1 MNYKHCISRL
11 FISDLKKHKIIKY
24 HFFVGNFCKRLE
36 IFLEDHRCFI
46 KSISF
51 FFFGV
56 ELGFEGDSVG
66 CNLPPLD
73 FIQIAQYLKMF
84 SIHSRRRRYIFRYM
98 FSQWPALEL
107 CLTSPWENVFLPLR
121 HKDNNLFMQ
130 SMKCGI
136 LFWIQSRLRVSFTFW
151 IIKAPKQK

>member
-1 MNYKHCISRL
+1 MQKARNIFWKTTEM
-11 FISDLKKHKIIKY
+11 
-24 HFFVGNFCKRLE
+24 FFQ
-36 IFLEDHRCFI
+36 RCFI

-130 SMKCGI
+130 SMKCGF
-136 LFWIQSRLRVSFTFW
+136 LFWIQSRLRFSFTFW
-151 IIKAPKQK
+151 IIQAPKQK

>member
-11 FISDLKKHKIIKY
+11 FISDLKNHRIAFHCWQFLQKVRNIFWKRTEM
-24 HFFVGNFCKRLE
+24 FFQ
-36 IFLEDHRCFI
+36 RCFI

-107 CLTSPWENVFLPLR
+107 CSTSPWENVFLPLR

-130 SMKCGI
+130 KHEM
-136 LFWIQSRLRVSFTFW
+136 WISLLNS
-151 IIKAPKQK
+151 I